1 MGSYAL
7 VDISRGGIKNISVP
21 KGGSYDTEAGL
32 LERIVAPKP
41 LWLLNPL
48 WHFWDAN
55 WWPDWPTTAK
65 KLQWFYEK
73 SDGPTVDGVI
83 SLTPTVIERLL
94 AIHGPVDMT
103 KEYGV
108 VISAENFWTVTQT
121 FSEQKPSVTTEPK
134 KIIGD
139 LMTRLVEDLPKN
151 MTPEKTFALISMLES
166 SLDQKH
172 ILLYFNNKDLEQTV
186 TKFGWDGKIKNTDK
200 DYLMVTSTNIGGQK
214 TDRVISEQINLETE
228 ILPDGR
234 IIDTLILTRQH
245 NGVNRELFTGV
256 RNVDWLRVYVPE
268 HSRLISASGFHQPD
282 AHYFDEPDS
291 SWKEDPDLKNENT
304 ATTDPESGTKVY
316 SENGK
321 TVFANWTMLDP
332 GETVQLR
339 LQYELPFT
347 LQTRKVSS
355 WQNSVWSYFKTDPSY
370 QYSLLVQKQPGVISQ
385 KLNSKL
391 SVANGWEPVW
401 KHSDALQVSNNGW
414 ELSQDLQTD
423 NYSIVLFHKK

>member
-1 MGSYAL
+1 L
-7 VDISRGGIKNISVP
+7 NISVP
-21 KGGSYDTEAGL
+21 KGGTYDTEAGL

-55 WWPDWPTTAK
+55 WWPDWPTTAR

-108 VISAENFWTVTQT
+108 IITAENFWSVTQA
-121 FSEQKPSVTTEPK
+121 FSEQKPSVTKEPK

-139 LMTRLVEDLPKN
+139 LMTRLSDDLPKN
-151 MTPEKTFALISMLES
+151 MSPEKTFALISMFET
-166 SLDQKH
+166 SLDQKQ
-172 ILLYFNNKDLEQTV
+172 ILLYFNNKELEQTV
-186 TKFGWDGKIKNTDK
+186 SSFGWDGKMKDTDN

-214 TDRVISEQINLETE
+214 TDRVISETIDHTTE

-245 NGVNRELFTGV
+245 TGIKRELFTGV
-256 RNVDWLRVYVPE
+256 RNVDWLRVYVPQN
-268 HSRLISASGFHQPD
+268 SKLIAASGFKQPD
-282 AHYFDEPDS
+282 ASYFS
-291 SWKEDPDLKNENT
+291 SPESTWKEDPDLQNENQ
-304 ATTDPESGTKVY
+304 ASTDPESGTKMY

-321 TVFANWTMLDP
+321 TVFANWSMLDP
-332 GETVQLR
+332 GETIQIR
-339 LQYELPFT
+339 LQYELPF
-347 LQTRKVSS
+347 RISA
-355 WQNSVWSYFKTDPSY
+355 KT
-370 QYSLLVQKQPGVISQ
+370 PG
-385 KLNSKL
+385 
-391 SVANGWEPVW
+391 
-401 KHSDALQVSNNGW
+401 D
-414 ELSQDLQTD
+414 
-423 NYSIVLFHKK
+423 